1 MMKCKR
7 LFLLSIFASILVA
20 AGCVL
25 PSYAAPNVY
34 ISPKVSTGDPGESFT
49 VSVSI
54 KGAQNVFAWEVK
66 LRWNATVLD
75 VTDVEE
81 GDFLI
86 GLEGRDT
93 YFVNKTYQDQV
104 DIDYIT
110 LACTRLG
117 ADTPGASG
125 SDVLATVTFLVQE
138 MGETTLDL
146 DETKLRDSV
155 PNPIDHTSTDGLFS
169 NTAGFPTAS
178 FTYSPLKANIND
190 TVTFDAST
198 SSDKEGN
205 IVRYSWDFG
214 DGTTANETGPL
225 TYHAYTAGGK
235 YAVTLTVTDNDG
247 WNASVTQYV
256 PVRFTH
262 DIVVFSVSV
271 SHQIVSA
278 GETVTI
284 TAVVGNEGTEP
295 ESTDVT
301 AYYDGMPTSEAQ
313 TTSLIVGQNKTLTFS
328 WNTADVAEGSYRIKV
343 VASSVAGETSTVDNT
358 RLGTTVEIT
367 VTPPFPWLYVAGG
380 VAVVAI
386 VVIIVFLFWR
396 RRGKGTS

>member
-1 MMKCKR
+1 M
-7 LFLLSIFASILVA
+7 VA

-25 PSYAAPNVY
+25 PSSAAPKVY
-34 ISPKVSTGDPGESFT
+34 VSPQISTGDPGESFT
-49 VSVSI
+49 VGISI
-54 KGAQNVFAWEVK
+54 SGAVNVFAWEVK

-81 GDFLI
+81 GNFLI

-93 YFVNKTYQDQV
+93 YFVNKTYQDQA
-104 DIDYIT
+104 DIDYVT

-117 ADTPGASG
+117 ADTPGVAGSG
-125 SDVLATVTFLVQE
+125 TLVTVTFLVQE
-138 MGETTLDL
+138 MGETALDL

-169 NTAGFPTAS
+169 NTAGFPTAG
-178 FTYSPLKANIND
+178 FTFSPLKANIND
-190 TVTFDAST
+190 TITFDAST

-214 DGTTANETGPL
+214 DDTT
-225 TYHAYTAGGK
+225 
-235 YAVTLTVTDNDG
+235 
-247 WNASVTQYV
+247 
-256 PVRFTH
+256 
-262 DIVVFSVSV
+262 
-271 SHQIVSA
+271 
-278 GETVTI
+278 
-284 TAVVGNEGTEP
+284 TEP

-301 AYYDGMPTSEAQ
+301 AYYDSIPASEAQ
-313 TTSLIVGQNKTLTFS
+313 TASFVAGQNKTFAFN
-328 WNTADVAEGSYRIKV
+328 WNTADVSEGTYRIKV
-343 VASSVAGETSTVDNT
+343 VASPVAGETNTADNT

-367 VTPPFPWLYVAGG
+367 VTPPFPWLYVIGG

-396 RRGKGTS
+396 RRGK